1 MRVVG
6 YVREATGNEAGQPA
20 FAQSEKIRRWAANT
34 GHQLVAIC
42 QDVRTPGRALG
53 REGFRAMLGIVSA
66 GQADAV
72 IVPDLSA
79 LSADKITQEVII
91 WDLRRREVAVLSAD
105 DDEAELL
112 ADPPRDQIRLIVRD
126 VLAKASRHEEDLGI
140 LTPELPRPH
149 PQPIITLDDSSDV
162 IVELIPAG
170 RTAALPPEALKPAR

>member
-6 YVREATGNEAGQPA
+6 YVRESTGMETGQPA

-53 REGFRAMLGIVSA
+53 REGFRAMVGIVAA
-66 GQADAV
+66 GQADGV

-91 WDLRRREVAVLSAD
+91 WDLRRRDVAVLSAD
-105 DDEAELL
+105 DDESEQL
-112 ADPPRDQIRLIVRD
+112 ADPPRDQLRLIVRD
-126 VLAKASRHEEDLGI
+126 VLAKATRHEENLASLRI
-140 LTPELPRPH
+140 ELPRA
-149 PQPIITLDDSSDV
+149 QPEPVITLEDSSDV
-162 IVELIPAG
+162 IVELIPAPH
-170 RTAALPPEALKPAR
+170 TAALPQEVLKPAR

>member
-6 YVREATGNEAGQPA
+6 YVREATGMETGQPA

-53 REGFRAMLGIVSA
+53 REGFRAMVGIVAA
-66 GQADAV
+66 GQADGV

-79 LSADKITQEVII
+79 LSADKVTQEVVI

-105 DDEAELL
+105 DDESEQL
-112 ADPPRDQIRLIVRD
+112 ADPPRDQLRLIVRD
-126 VLAKASRHEEDLGI
+126 VLAKATRHEESLAF
-140 LTPELPRPH
+140 LSELPPTH
-149 PQPIITLDDSSDV
+149 PEPVITLEDSSDV
-162 IVELIPAG
+162 IVELIPAPA
-170 RTAALPPEALKPAR
+170 TAALPQEILKPAR